1 MAEAK
6 RSRCAGFIFA
16 ALGLSVGAPSIAQF
30 VPVPSRPVHS
40 VQIQTP
46 LSGSLSGQLTNLRSA
61 PLAGISVVLRNPAT
75 GIERHATTAKNG
87 DFYFASLEA
96 GEYTLDADQ
105 PQLGHGRLA
114 GIVVSGG
121 VESRV
126 QAAVRFETS
135 PSAPLLATSSVPNA
149 ILPVATA
156 APLKT
161 PAPAA
166 TPQIA
171 AFTAPTPPPQDNLAT
186 PAPFKLAPPSIS
198 PQIVSAPVPILVAST
213 APENFRTLP
222 LRVSPPPGPL
232 PNAAVSPHNSTAPEQ
247 LPAPLLTPSANIATP
262 FSPQRATL
270 ETESA
275 AIEPSIALAN
285 PHTFAL
291 SPRTDASSLLL
302 AAAVAAIQAALMDG
316 TDLGPIVAAAGKP
329 DPASP
334 PVTATIAAEQ
344 IQSLPVSGRRW
355 QEFLLDTPA
364 VSASP
369 DAAQPSFR
377 AASEQSAEITVDG
390 ASVRLAFGV
399 SAGSSAGSQASDPS
413 TQSAGELSSMGQAM
427 SESWTGGRGFGVSES
442 AIREVSATAGNAEAE
457 SMRSPGGQ
465 TSIRTQGGSNALHG
479 QGFVFDRQNTW
490 GARNPFTQW
499 VQNLGSAA
507 EPNFSPE
514 PFTPPD
520 HEVVWGLG
528 IGSRIR
534 RDKLFW
540 FAALDSYRRN
550 DPGVSSVRNPAE
562 FFDLPEPTSPDV
574 TLLSAQL
581 GESQNQAYNDF
592 LGVAAP
598 GYAPAGLE
606 QLAALLGPAPR
617 TAAQWLGFARI
628 DWQIAERHR
637 LTVEGTGATWNAPGG
652 GVTRVSET
660 YGNHSY
666 GSSRASQE
674 WLLARWEAYLTPNL
688 LAVSQASAGRDTL
701 LAPPETP
708 SAFEQA
714 FLNGNVWGQVPQIVV
729 DSRYGFTIGNPARF
743 GQGSYPDEKL
753 LHAQEMVDWVH
764 GRLLVKA
771 GFELDH
777 NADTTNLLRN
787 QTGTYYYSKVGNFIS
802 DALAFQKF
810 GFADAL
816 DPHNPHNC
824 GVTSAKFG
832 SQPCYSYYSQT
843 MGPTYWHL
851 STNDWAGFVTA
862 QWQLSSFAVFSAGL
876 RWELEQMPPPIAALA
891 NSQLPNTSKLPSLG
905 NNWGPRV
912 SVAIGNARNHWPV
925 LRLGY
930 GMYYGRTENATIETA
945 LTQTGSLRGDLNFF
959 MRPSDDCQFCSGG
972 APPFPYVFA
981 GQPASVVKPGA
992 VEFAPNFKTP
1002 EVHQAVAAIEQTL
1015 PGRVQLTASAM
1026 LSLGRRLPVS
1036 IDTNLDKPTATQT
1049 ITYAVNDPT
1058 GKGPIKSTQ
1067 ITVPFYASW
1076 PTSSPAC
1083 QYYPPS
1089 QSYVL
1094 PGRPCPDYQQITQI
1108 ESRAN
1113 SIYEAAMV
1121 KIVREGR
1128 RGLSLHA
1135 HYTYAH
1141 AMDWNPDESTLVA
1154 GSDVLDPAD
1163 FSAEYGTSNLD
1174 VRHSAAVIAI
1184 YQAPWK
1190 LRGIAGRVGNGWML
1204 SGIGQF
1210 HSGLPYTMRTSGSL
1224 PELFTTSGAAIVGLG
1239 PGMNGSGGD
1248 NRVYGLGGD
1257 GRSYN
1262 IGRNTFRYPDAWK
1275 ADLRLAKRFDL
1286 GEMRQL
1292 EILAESFN
1300 LFNHQNVT
1308 GIETN
1313 GYSIESSGDT
1323 GLLPTL
1329 CYLTVNAVTGGAT
1342 CASSTTLTGTGTPLP
1357 AFGQPLNINATN
1369 FYRERQIQLGL
1380 RMRF

>member
-1 MAEAK
+1 M
-6 RSRCAGFIFA
+6 
-16 ALGLSVGAPSIAQF
+16 
-30 VPVPSRPVHS
+30 
-40 VQIQTP
+40 
-46 LSGSLSGQLTNLRSA
+46 
-61 PLAGISVVLRNPAT
+61 
-75 GIERHATTAKNG
+75 
-87 DFYFASLEA
+87 
-96 GEYTLDADQ
+96 
-105 PQLGHGRLA
+105 
-114 GIVVSGG
+114 
-121 VESRV
+121 
-126 QAAVRFETS
+126 
-135 PSAPLLATSSVPNA
+135 LL
-149 ILPVATA
+149 
-156 APLKT
+156 
-161 PAPAA
+161 
-166 TPQIA
+166 Q
-171 AFTAPTPPPQDNLAT
+171 
-186 PAPFKLAPPSIS
+186 
-198 PQIVSAPVPILVAST
+198 
-213 APENFRTLP
+213 R
-222 LRVSPPPGPL
+222 
-232 PNAAVSPHNSTAPEQ
+232 
-247 LPAPLLTPSANIATP
+247 
-262 FSPQRATL
+262 QRAPL

-275 AIEPSIALAN
+275 SIEPPI
-285 PHTFAL
+285 T
-291 SPRTDASSLLL
+291 LLL
-302 AAAVAAIQAALMDG
+302 PRPMTLSSAIDTSSVLMHAATAAIQAALLHSPAN
-316 TDLGPIVAAAGKP
+316 LGPIVTSADKP

-334 PVTATIAAEQ
+334 PVTATIAAERM
-344 IQSLPVSGRRW
+344 QSLPVAGRRW

-364 VSASP
+364 VSASSNV
-369 DAAQPSFR
+369 AQPSFR
-377 AASEQSAEITVDG
+377 GASEQSAGIAVDG
-390 ASVRLAFGV
+390 ASMRLAFGV
-399 SAGSSAGSQASDPS
+399 SAGTNAGLQASDPS
-413 TQSAGELSSMGQAM
+413 SQGAGDQSSISQA
-427 SESWTGGRGFGVSES
+427 WTGGRGFGVSES
-442 AIREVSATAGNAEAE
+442 AIREVTATAGNAEAE

-465 TSIRTQGGSNALHG
+465 TSIHTQGGSDAFHG
-479 QGFVFDRQNTW
+479 QGFLFDRQNTW
-490 GARNPFTQW
+490 GAHNPFTQW

-507 EPNFSPE
+507 EPNFTPE

-520 HEVVWGLG
+520 HEIVWGLG
-528 IGSRIR
+528 MGSRIK

-540 FAALDSYRRN
+540 FAALDRYRRN
-550 DPGVSSVRNPAE
+550 DPGDSSVRNPSE

-581 GESQNQAYNDF
+581 GESQSQAYNDF
-592 LGVAAP
+592 LGVATP

-617 TAAQWLGFARI
+617 NAGQWLGFARI

-637 LTVEGTGATWNAPGG
+637 LTVEGTGAKWNAPGG

-666 GSSRASQE
+666 GSSRASQQ

-688 LAVSQASAGRDTL
+688 LAVTQASAGRDIL

-714 FLNGNVWGQVPQIVV
+714 FLSGNVWGQLPQIVV
-729 DSRYGFTIGNPARF
+729 DSRYGLTIGNPARF

-764 GRLLVKA
+764 SRLLVKA

-787 QTGTYYYSKVGNFIS
+787 QTGTYYYSKVANFIS

-810 GFADAL
+810 GLADAL
-816 DPHNPHNC
+816 DPRNPHNC

-851 STNDWAGFVTA
+851 STNDWASFVTA
-862 QWQLSSFAVFSAGL
+862 QWQVSSFAVFSAGM
-876 RWELEQMPPPIAALA
+876 RWELEQMPPPIASLA
-891 NSQLPNTSKLPSLG
+891 NSELPLTEKLPSLG
-905 NNWGPRV
+905 SNWGPRV
-912 SVAIGNARNHWPV
+912 SLAIGNARSHWPV

-959 MRPSDDCQFCSGG
+959 MRPSDDCQYCSGG

-992 VEFAPNFKTP
+992 VSFAPNFKTP

-1015 PGRVQLTASAM
+1015 PGGVQLTASAM

-1049 ITYAVNDPT
+1049 ITYAVSDPT

-1067 ITVPFYASW
+1067 ISVPFYASW

-1083 QYYPPS
+1083 PYYTPS
-1089 QSYVL
+1089 ESYVL

-1113 SIYEAAMV
+1113 STYEAAMI

-1141 AMDWNPDESTLVA
+1141 AMDWNPNESTLVA

-1190 LRGIAGRVGNGWML
+1190 LRGIAGRIGNGWML

-1210 HSGLPYTMRTSGSL
+1210 RSGLPYTMRTSGSL
-1224 PELFTTSGAAIVGLG
+1224 PELFATGGAPIVGLG

-1275 ADLRLAKRFDL
+1275 ADLRVAKKFNL
-1286 GEMRQL
+1286 GEMREL

-1313 GYSIESSGDT
+1313 GYSIESSGTT

-1329 CYLTVNAVTGGAT
+1329 CYLTVNAVTGGAA

-1357 AFGQPLNINATN
+1357 AFGQPLDINATN

-1380 RMRF
+1380 RLRF